1 MDELKA
7 LLATGHTVALRQV
20 GEVFEIVTAHSEDGA
35 DEQPFMAIDSA
46 GWLRIGPYMFTPVQ
60 AAQIGRFLENVSS
73 VWEGHVE

>member
-35 DEQPFMAIDSA
+35 DEQPLRLTVITGLDPDMEYDVQPCAAPTLEEALRGAAAMAEV
-46 GWLRIGPYMFTPVQ
+46 P
-60 AAQIGRFLENVSS
+60 
-73 VWEGHVE
+73 H